1 MNAPARM
8 ICIPAR
14 QRTPLRLMSENF
26 SSRSSRGNEAHSEI
40 GNSQSLLTSAAANSW
55 TGFLRPDGRK
65 GVRNLVLV
73 IYTVEC
79 ARHVAHAVAAGE
91 EDVHVIGF
99 PGCYDNAYAIRL
111 MLALAR
117 HPNVGAVLSVGLGC
131 EYTQPEK
138 IADIARASG
147 RPAEWFFIQQS
158 GGTRTSVVK
167 GKEVISRLREQIRKE
182 APRVPMTLA
191 DLTVGCECGGS
202 DGTSGLAGNPTV
214 GAFFDLLVDAGGR
227 AIFEETVEMIGLREH
242 MLARSANSEVRKEV
256 TAAYEKAVRYCQS
269 VRQYSVSP
277 GNFAGGLT
285 TIEEKSLGAF
295 AKSGSRPI
303 QGVIRVA
310 EQPRGPGLWILDSVP
325 DEHFMQFGYTNPND
339 TEGIMDLIS
348 AGSQIVLFVTGRG
361 SVIGSPV
368 APLVKITGNS
378 ATFRAMQEDMD
389 FDAGRVLAGELTLA
403 QAGRE
408 LTGLVT
414 RVAAGEP
421 SKPEQ
426 LGHREYFI
434 MYKHQETPS
443 LTAGCRA

>member
-1 MNAPARM
+1 
-8 ICIPAR
+8 
-14 QRTPLRLMSENF
+14 MSD
-26 SSRSSRGNEAHSEI
+26 
-40 GNSQSLLTSAAANSW
+40 LLAKSW
-55 TGFLRPDGRK
+55 HGFLRPDGHK

-79 ARHVAHAVAAGE
+79 AQHVAHAIGSGE

-138 IADIARASG
+138 IAEVVRDSG

-158 GGTRTSVVK
+158 GGTKTSVVK
-167 GKEVISRLREQIRKE
+167 GKELVSRLREIIRNE
-182 APRVPMTLA
+182 TPRVPMTLG
-191 DLTVGCECGGS
+191 DLTVGSECGGS
-202 DGTSGLAGNPTV
+202 DGTSGLAGNPVV

-227 AIFEETVEMIGLREH
+227 ALFEETVEMIGLREH
-242 MLARSANSEVRKEV
+242 MLARAANAGAKQQLA
-256 TAAYEKAVRYCQS
+256 TAYDKAEGYCRS
-269 VRQYSVSP
+269 VRQWSVSP
-277 GNFAGGLT
+277 GNFGGGLT

-295 AKSGSRPI
+295 AKGGSRPI

-310 EQPRGPGLWILDSVP
+310 EEPRGPGLWILDSVP
-325 DEHFMQFGYTNPND
+325 DDHFMQFGYTNPND

-348 AGSQIVLFVTGRG
+348 ASSQIVLFVTGRG
-361 SVIGSPV
+361 SVIGSPI

-378 ATFRAMQEDMD
+378 ATFRTMREDMD
-389 FDAGRVLAGELTLA
+389 FDASRVLAGDLTLP

-408 LTGLVT
+408 LAEMIV
-414 RVAAGEP
+414 RVASGEP
-421 SKPEQ
+421 SKPEA

-434 MYKHQETPS
+434 MYKHQNTPS
-443 LTAGCRA
+443 LVEGCRA

>member
-1 MNAPARM
+1 
-8 ICIPAR
+8 
-14 QRTPLRLMSENF
+14 MSEKISTGSN
-26 SSRSSRGNEAHSEI
+26 RGNEAQF
-40 GNSQSLLTSAAANSW
+40 NRSLLRPAATSWN
-55 TGFLRPDGRK
+55 GYLRPDGRK
-65 GVRNLVLV
+65 GVRNLVLIV
-73 IYTVEC
+73 YTVEC
-79 ARHVAHAVAAGE
+79 AQHVAHAIANGE
-91 EDVHVIGF
+91 EDTHVIGF

-138 IADIARASG
+138 IAEAVRGSG
-147 RPAEWFFIQQS
+147 RPAEWFFIQQT
-158 GGTRTSVVK
+158 GGTRTSVTK
-167 GKEVISRLREQIRKE
+167 GKEIVARLREQIRRE
-182 APRVPMTLA
+182 TPVVPMTLA

-202 DGTSGLAGNPTV
+202 DGTSGLAGNPAV
-214 GAFFDLLVDAGGR
+214 GAFFDLLVDAGGC
-227 AIFEETVEMIGLREH
+227 AVFEETVEMIGLREH
-242 MLARSANSEVRKEV
+242 MLARAANAGAKEQLA
-256 TAAYEKAVRYCQS
+256 AAYDKAEKYCRS
-269 VRQYSVSP
+269 VRQWSVSP

-295 AKSGSRPI
+295 AKSGTRPI

-310 EQPRGPGLWILDSVP
+310 EQPPKPGLWILDSVP

-339 TEGIMDLIS
+339 TEGLMDLIS

-368 APLVKITGNS
+368 APLIKITGNN

-389 FDAGRVLAGELTLA
+389 FDAGRVLAGDMTLA
-403 QAGRE
+403 DAGRE
-408 LTGLVT
+408 LAALVT
-414 RVAAGEP
+414 RVAAGEL

-426 LGHREYFI
+426 LGHREYFV